1 MATERRIEMAKK
13 YRAASWLDRPQWFE
27 RTGEYRPPKKGEYYI
42 SGAIPEVYQAPN
54 DLSQDHTIATPIP
67 NPPRTIEVDGFIYA
81 LQGTA

>member
-1 MATERRIEMAKK
+1 MAMARRIEMSKK
-13 YRAASWLDRPQWFE
+13 YHAASWVDPNRWFE

-42 SGAIPEVYQAPN
+42 SGAIPEVYKAPN

-81 LQGTA
+81 LQGAA

>member
-1 MATERRIEMAKK
+1 MAIARRIEMSKK
-13 YRAASWLDRPQWFE
+13 YHAASWVDPNPWFE

-54 DLSQDHTIATPIP
+54 DLGQSHVIARPIS

-81 LQGTA
+81 LQGPA